1 MLWWLPKGEEP
12 TGTGVT
18 PSSGTEVH
26 VYLQNTTPKPQV
38 GDLKG
43 DKRMKK
49 QTKALASQA
58 DVKQLQMEL
67 SGAHRVFPAAHRL
80 LAEKMPW

>member
-67 SGAHRVFPAAHRL
+67 SGAH
-80 LAEKMPW
+80 